1 MKAQAIL
8 FTGVNQITVDEVIVP
23 DPESDEVLVEVAYS
37 CISPGTEL
45 RCLAGKQPE
54 AQPFP
59 FIPGYATVG
68 HVVAAGKSA
77 SIREGTAVFCGGTS
91 RASHNLMWG
100 AHISHVV
107 KSAKGVI
114 PIPEGVDLV
123 EASAAKIAAISYH
136 GLRHSRPQP
145 QEQVVVVGLGVIGQ
159 ISARLHALTGANVL
173 ALDIASRRVEQA
185 NQFGVTARVPSPSI
199 QSTVHEQFPDGA
211 DVIVDAT
218 GSPSVLAGLIS
229 LARDIPWDDS
239 LTPGAR
245 LLVQGSY
252 AAEFALPY
260 QEVFRKEL
268 AIYVPRDSQPRD
280 YRAVLSLLARG
291 KLHLRDLIEMQ
302 CSPEQ
307 APEVY
312 QHLQSGEILT
322 AVFQW
327 K

>member
-1 MKAQAIL
+1 MKAQAVL
-8 FTGVNQITVDEVIVP
+8 FTEVNQITVDEVIVP
-23 DPESDEVLVEVAYS
+23 DPEPDEVLVEVTYS

-45 RCLAGKQPE
+45 RCLAGKQPD

-59 FIPGYATVG
+59 FIPGYAAVG
-68 HVVAAGKSA
+68 HVTRAGKSA
-77 SIREGTAVFCGGTS
+77 SIPEGTAVYCGGTS
-91 RASHNLMWG
+91 GASHNLMWG

-107 KSAKGVI
+107 KSARAVI

-123 EASAAKIAAISYH
+123 EAAGAKIAAISYH

-145 QEQVVVVGLGVIGQ
+145 QEEVVVVGLGMIGQ
-159 ISARLHALTGANVL
+159 ISARLHALTGAHVL
-173 ALDIASRRVEQA
+173 ALDLSARRVEQA

-199 QSTVHEQFPDGA
+199 EAAVREIFPDGA

-245 LLVQGSY
+245 LLIQGSY
-252 AAEFALPY
+252 PAEFALLY

-291 KLHLRDLIEMQ
+291 KLQLRDLIEVR
-302 CSPEQ
+302 CSPDQ

-312 QHLQSGEILT
+312 GRLQSGEILT